1 MGKYIIKRLISMFIT
16 LLFVATLTFFL
27 MRAIP
32 GGPFTSEKA
41 LPEAVIQ
48 ALNEKYHFN
57 DPLWMQYLDYMKGV
71 LTFDLGPSFKRV
83 GVQVNDLIISG
94 FPISAK
100 LGLSATVV
108 IIALGIPAGIIS
120 ALKQNKW
127 EDYLV
132 TILAT
137 LGVAVPSF
145 VLGALIIY
153 VFSSKLGWLPP
164 FGIDTWKHYIGPV
177 TALSGYSLAFVAR
190 LTRSSLLEVMQQ
202 DYIRTARAKGLPE
215 IVVIVK
221 HALKNALIPVV
232 TYLGPMIASIM
243 TGSFV
248 IEKIFAVPGMGKYF
262 VESVGNRDYTVLM
275 GTTIFY
281 AAFSITMI
289 FIVDI
294 LYGFIDPRIKL
305 GE

>member
-1 MGKYIIKRLISMFIT
+1 MGKYIFKRLIAMFIT

-32 GGPFTSEKA
+32 GGPFTGEKA
-41 LPEAVIQ
+41 LPPAVIE

-71 LTFDLGPSFKRV
+71 LTFNLGPSFKRV
-83 GVQVNDLIISG
+83 GVTVNDLIIAG
-94 FPISAK
+94 FPISAR
-100 LGLSATVV
+100 LGLASTLV
-108 IIALGIPAGIIS
+108 IVLLGIPAGIIS

-145 VLGALIIY
+145 VLGALILH
-153 VFSSKLGWLPP
+153 VFSSRLGWLPP
-164 FGIDTWKHYIGPV
+164 FGIGTWKHYIGPV
-177 TALSGYSLAFVAR
+177 AALSGYSLAFVSR

-248 IEKIFAVPGMGKYF
+248 IEKIFAIPGMGKYF